1 MEEMKNIVLKNEEGN
16 EVEFEIITKLDIQE
30 EEYVIVV
37 PTDDE
42 EADAIALRID
52 SDENG
57 KDILVAVDD
66 EEEFAMVCEAYEILF
81 EEE

>member
-1 MEEMKNIVLKNEEGN
+1 MEDMKEIVLRNEEGN
-16 EVEFEIITKLDIQE
+16 EVIFDIITKLDIAE

-37 PTDDE
+37 PKDDE
-42 EADAIALRID
+42 EGDAIALRID

-66 EEEFAMVCEAYEILF
+66 EDEFAMVCEAYEILF
-81 EEE
+81 EE